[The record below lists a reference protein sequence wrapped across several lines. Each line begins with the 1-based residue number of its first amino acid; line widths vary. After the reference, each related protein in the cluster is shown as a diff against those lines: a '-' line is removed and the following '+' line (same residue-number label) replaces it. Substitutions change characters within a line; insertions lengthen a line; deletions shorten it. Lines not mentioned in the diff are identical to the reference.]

1 MKPLVILLVVALA
14 GCADPPIVSADTYC
28 VRTSHI
34 DVTTFQV
41 EVMKQD
47 PGTWRPLAVQ
57 IADANT
63 VRKLNCL

>member
-1 MKPLVILLVVALA
+1 MKPLTIFLAVALA
-14 GCADPPIVSADTYC
+14 GCAGDPPIISADTYC

-41 EVMKQD
+41 DAMKKD

-57 IADANT
+57 IADANGI
-63 VRKLNCL
+63 RAKNC